1 MLAGLSG
8 FNATFLADLTA
19 TENRITQ
26 LNKQITSGVRISQ
39 ASDDPAAL
47 ASILETQS
55 DIDRTTQTQTNLQQ
69 ASTVAASADG
79 ALASASSLLDRLRS
93 LAAQGANS
101 TATAATR
108 TTLSQQVQAIEQQ
121 LVSIANTQVEGRYI
135 FGGDDPN
142 TQPYTFQPGTFSTP
156 AKNLNDPAA
165 RFDIITPPA
174 TGSESFSVT
183 YIDPTSGAVQTTPV
197 SIAATAS
204 GIDGS
209 TFVSQL
215 NGALTTAGVAGV
227 TAQIGAGGTLQL
239 TGSNLVSVIHTLT
252 PGVTQAVA
260 ANNDSLTG
268 VIQNNTAANTTALS
282 NAAGS
287 SIVPGMTAQQI
298 FDARNPDGTPAAGN
312 IFQAVYAV
320 GQALLSNYQPG
331 VQAAALALPS
341 SVTQLGQATT
351 SYGNTRSWLT
361 QAADD
366 ASSKLVDLHQILG
379 SLRDT
384 DVAQAATD
392 LTLANTSMQA
402 ALAAHG
408 SMNVKS
414 LFDYIG

>member
-8 FNATFLADLTA
+8 FNATFLADLNA

-26 LNKQITSGVRISQ
+26 LNKQITSGVRVSQ

-69 ASTVAASADG
+69 ASTVASSADG
-79 ALASASSLLDRLRS
+79 ALASASSLLDQLRS

-101 TATAATR
+101 SATAATR

-165 RFDIITPPA
+165 RFNIITAPA

-183 YIDPTSGAVQTTPV
+183 YMDTAGAVQTTPL

-204 GIDGS
+204 GIDGP

-215 NGALTTAGVAGV
+215 NGALSANGVTGV
-227 TAQIGAGGTLQL
+227 TAQIGADGTLQL
-239 TGSNLVSVIHTLT
+239 TGSNLISVIHTVT
-252 PGVTQAVA
+252 PGVTQGVA

-268 VIQNNTAANTTALS
+268 VIQNNTAANTTTLS

-287 SIVPGMTAQQI
+287 SIIPGMTAQQI

-312 IFQAVYAV
+312 IFQAVYAL
-320 GQALLSNYQPG
+320 GQALQSNYQPG

-341 SVTQLGQATT
+341 VVTQLGQATT
-351 SYGNTRSWLT
+351 HYGNTQSWLT
-361 QAADD
+361 QAASD

-392 LTLANTSMQA
+392 LTLANTAMQA

-408 SMNVKS
+408 SMNVRS
-414 LFDYIG
+414 LFDYMG

>member
-8 FNATFLADLTA
+8 FNATFLADLNA
-19 TENRITQ
+19 TQSRITQ
-26 LNKQITSGVRISQ
+26 LNKQITSTVRVSQ
-39 ASDDPAAL
+39 ASDDPAAI

-55 DIDRTTQTQTNLQQ
+55 DIDRAIQTQTNLQQ
-69 ASTVAASADG
+69 ASTVASSADG
-79 ALASASSLLDRLRS
+79 ALASASSLLDQLRS

-108 TTLSQQVQAIEQQ
+108 ATLSEQVKAIEQQ
-121 LVSIANTQVEGRYI
+121 LISIANTQVQGRYI

-165 RFDIITPPA
+165 RFDVIIPPA
-174 TGSESFSVT
+174 TGSENFSVT
-183 YIDPTSGAVQTTPV
+183 YMDSLGAVRNAPV
-197 SIAATAS
+197 SIAATAT

-215 NGALTTAGVAGV
+215 NTALTTAGVAGV
-227 TAQIGAGGTLQL
+227 TAQIGADGTLQF
-239 TGSNLVSVIHTLT
+239 TGSNLVSIIHTLT
-252 PGVTQAVA
+252 PNVTQGVA

-268 VIQNNTAANTTALS
+268 VIQNNTAANTTTIA
-282 NAAGS
+282 NAGGS
-287 SIVPGMTAQQI
+287 SILPGMTAQQI

-312 IFQAVYAV
+312 IFQAVYTL

-331 VQAAALALPS
+331 VQAAALALPA

-351 SYGNTRSWLT
+351 HYGNTQSWLV
-361 QAADD
+361 QALDD
-366 ASSKLVDLHQILG
+366 ASSKLVNLHQVLG

-384 DVAQAATD
+384 DIAQAATD
-392 LTLANTSMQA
+392 LTLANTAMQA

-408 SMNVKS
+408 TLNVRS
-414 LFDYIG
+414 LFDYLG